1 MKKKARPAGV
11 LKKDALI
18 VAGRLFRQHGYDKT
32 TFRMIADELDVT
44 PSAIAYHF
52 KSKSWIVHGL
62 FIDRMNIL
70 REHVRR
76 NLSDGFNYYL
86 YNGIVEIYFYRDVMM
101 NEHVWT
107 MFNRKAHAEMWTGD
121 WISIFEA
128 AIREVTDNF
137 KKDFTE
143 EDIHAAAVMNIGAR
157 IAIFSELSKN
167 NNMTVDKCCYY
178 FMYLLGVLSRLD
190 EATIQRNVERAFEF
204 IDKHEYPKNP
214 FV

>member
-52 KSKSWIVHGL
+52 KSKSWIVHSL
-62 FIDRMNIL
+62 FLDSMNIL
-70 REHVRR
+70 REHVRS
-76 NLSDGFNYYL
+76 NLTDGFNYYL
-86 YNGIVEIYFYRDVMM
+86 YNGIVEVYFYRDVMM

-107 MFNRKAHAEMWTGD
+107 MFNRKDHVEMWTGD

-137 KKDFTE
+137 NKDFTE
-143 EDIHAAAVMNIGAR
+143 EEIHAAAVMNIGAR
-157 IAIFSELSKN
+157 IAIINELAKN
-167 NNMTVDKCCYY
+167 DNMTVDKCCYY

-190 EATIQRNVERAFEF
+190 EATIQRNVEKAFEF
-204 IDKHEYPKNP
+204 IDKHEYPQNP